1 MKPKILCVDDSR
13 ALRTGMKNWLHP
25 NYDVVGIPDG
35 QQALTL
41 LEETTFDLIILDL
54 DMPNMTGEDTIR
66 ELRSRGDQT
75 PVVLLTAESRTSN
88 IQRVMQHGVLD
99 YILKPCSP
107 PDLKQKLESAL
118 RTAYDQKLRRA
129 QEEANEDTIA
139 AAKVQVGGDSPSP
152 VAARPAETSQPKV
165 KAKVAKAAAAQ
176 STEAPAKKDN
186 SASLLMV
193 DDMKSVS
200 RALRRH
206 VADSIRIG
214 HATTKE
220 AAVNTCSKRDYKMIV
235 IDMDIPRVDSISLV
249 DVLKKLQPQARL
261 VALYLAN
268 QKDPKAQ
275 AAADGFDDWLIKPFQ
290 TNEVKQVIE
299 STFGQKQYTALTD
312 SVVTFQNI
320 DVGDKNPEAFM
331 AEVRKQ
337 LVENVKEVAA
347 AACFTAVILDLREG
361 LPTDTLGRF
370 LAPVIE
376 LCGALRIGLKVVG
389 NDQVRQ
395 AMQATLGGDVVSVV
409 ADLAEAKST

>member
-1 MKPKILCVDDSR
+1 
-13 ALRTGMKNWLHP
+13 MKNWLHP

-41 LEETTFDLIILDL
+41 LEDTTFDLIILDL

-107 PDLKQKLESAL
+107 PDLKQKLEAAL
-118 RTAYDQKLRRA
+118 RTAYDQKLKRA

-139 AAKVQVGGDSPSP
+139 AAKVQAGG
-152 VAARPAETSQPKV
+152 AAVPAAGTNSG
-165 KAKVAKAAAAQ
+165 AAAAGANSSKAAKTQ
-176 STEAPAKKDN
+176 AKAKAVESAPAQDK
-186 SASLLMV
+186 SSSLLMI

-206 VADSIRIG
+206 IDDGIRIG

-220 AAVNTCSKRDYKMIV
+220 AALNTCAKRDYKMII
-235 IDMDIPRVDSISLV
+235 IDMDIPRVDSVSLGAE
-249 DVLKKLQPQARL
+249 LKKLQPDSKL

-275 AAADGFDDWLIKPFQ
+275 AKTDGFDDALVKPFDG
-290 TNEVKQVIE
+290 NEVSALVE
-299 STFGQKQYTALTD
+299 DTFGAKDYVTLTD
-312 SVVTFQNI
+312 NVVTFI
-320 DVGDKNPEAFM
+320 SVEDSEDNPETVMSELRNQLM
-331 AEVRKQ
+331 AK
-337 LVENVKEVAA
+337 VKDVAA
-347 AACFTAVILDLREG
+347 AACFSAVILDLRDDVA
-361 LPTDTLGRF
+361 TDRLGRL

-376 LCGALRIGLKVVG
+376 LCGSLRIEMKVVG
-389 NDQVRQ
+389 DEKIGQ
-395 AMQATLGGDVVSVV
+395 ALQATLEGDVVTVF
-409 ADLAEAKST
+409 ADLAQAKA